1 MRNPIPRPSFPPT
14 LAAAWLLAGL
24 CAGVVRLGAAET
36 TDRAGVEFFETKIR
50 PVLADKCYRCH
61 SAESEKIKAH
71 LYLDSRDG
79 MLSGGDSGPAMVPGE
94 PDKSR
99 IIEALRWRN
108 EDMQM
113 PPKEQLPEAVVQDFA
128 VWVKMGAPDPRPA
141 KVAAKTN
148 ARAAI
153 DAATKTHWAYQPLT
167 AGSVPTV
174 AHAALVHTPIDA
186 LVWAKLE
193 PVGLQ
198 LAPPA
203 DRRTLLRRA
212 TVDLTGLPPSAE
224 EVEAFLADHG
234 ADAFAKV
241 VDRLLAS
248 PHYGERWGRY
258 WLDVARYA
266 DTKGYVFEEDRHYP
280 FAFTYRDWVVGA
292 INDDLPYD
300 KFLIEQIAA
309 DQLPLGDDKRPLA
322 ALGFLTLGRRF
333 LNQAP
338 DIIDDRIDVVCRGTM
353 ALTVGCARCHDHKFD
368 AIPTKDYY
376 SLYGVFDSSHEPKE
390 LPLLGHQEASEEK
403 TAFERELAKAN
414 AATDA
419 FIAKRHAEV
428 LAHIREAAVI
438 ADYLLAAH
446 DTGALNGKDAD
457 ALVQKRNLRHELMR
471 RWQAQLKKA
480 GDSDAVLA
488 PWVAY
493 ARLAE
498 GDFAAKAAGTA
509 AKLATMTLNPLIAK
523 AFAGP
528 APASLKEVASRY
540 GAALKA
546 ADGDQP
552 KADAPEEALRLLL
565 RAPESPTAVTLG
577 DAERILFDGDDAK
590 KIRDLRKKADELVAT
605 HPGSP
610 PRAMVLEDLPSP
622 HTPHVFVRGNPNN
635 QGDEVPRQFLA
646 VLSGPE
652 RKPFSKGS
660 GRLELAQAIAS
671 PGNPLTARVFVNRV
685 WAHHFGSGLVRTPS
699 DFGLRSDPPLNRE
712 LLDWLAKRFIDDG
725 WSLKK
730 LHRQIMLTAVY
741 QQGSDNQSAD
751 AKLDPDNARLWHFN
765 RQRLDFE
772 SMRDGVLVVAGD
784 LDGRLGG
791 RAVDL
796 TTQPYTTRRTIYGL
810 IDRQNLANVFR
821 TFDFASPDAHSPQR
835 YQTSVPQQSLFLM
848 NSPFVVEQAR
858 RLAKLSEDAGA
869 DQQARVQ
876 RLYRQVYAR
885 AASADEVRIA
895 ASYLKLAAES
905 PAQPPESQQLAWQY
919 GYGRFDAISGRIA
932 DFTRMAHFTDK
943 AWHGGEKLP
952 DKALAYLSLSEN
964 GGHPGPDLA
973 HPAIRRW
980 ISPVDGT
987 VAVSG
992 RLARP
997 AKEGDGVH
1005 GLVVSSR
1012 GGKLGEWTVK
1022 SGESETAVE
1031 RIEVKKGDTI
1041 DFVVDCIGNDGFDS
1055 FQWAPVVR
1063 LLGGSPNEWDAAKQ
1077 FGGPP
1082 AKPLPPLSP
1091 WEKYAQVLIMSNE
1104 FAFVD

>member
-1 MRNPIPRPSFPPT
+1 MRKPIPHLIFPVV
-14 LAAAWLLAGL
+14 LAAACLLAG
-24 CAGVVRLGAAET
+24 AARLAAAET
-36 TDRAGVEFFETKIR
+36 TDRAGIEFFETKIR

-61 SAESEKIKAH
+61 SQESEKLKAH

-79 MLSGGDSGPAMVPGE
+79 MLTGGDSGPAMVPGE
-94 PDKSR
+94 PDRSR
-99 IIEALRWRN
+99 LIEALRYRN

-128 VWVKMGAPDPRPA
+128 AWVKMGAPDPRPA
-141 KVAAKTN
+141 PAKTAAKAN

-153 DAATKTHWAYQPLT
+153 DAATRTHWAYQALK
-167 AGSVPTV
+167 ADALPTV
-174 AHAALVHTPIDA
+174 AHAAQVHSPIDA

-212 TVDLTGLPPSAE
+212 SFDLTGLPPSAE

-300 KFLIEQIAA
+300 RFLVAQIAA

-390 LPLLGHQEASEEK
+390 LPLLGHQPASEESA
-403 TAFERELAKAN
+403 AFERELAAAN

-419 FIAKRHAEV
+419 FIAKRHGEV

-438 ADYLLAAH
+438 GDYLLAAH
-446 DTGALNGKDAD
+446 DAGGLSGKDAD
-457 ALVQKRNLRHELMR
+457 TLVQKRNLRHELVN
-471 RWQAQLKKA
+471 RWQALLKKA
-480 GDSDAVLA
+480 GDADAVFA
-488 PWVAY
+488 PWAAY
-493 ARLAE
+493 ARLSE
-498 GDFAAKAAGTA
+498 GEFAGKAAATA
-509 AKLATMTLNPLIAK
+509 AKLATMALNPLIAK

-528 APASLKEVASRY
+528 PPASFKEVASRY

-552 KADAPEEALRLLL
+552 RSEAPAEALRLVL
-565 RAPESPTAVTLG
+565 RADESPTAIPLH
-577 DAERILFDGDDAK
+577 DAERMLFDGDDEK

-622 HTPHVFVRGNPNN
+622 RTPHVFVRGNPGN

-671 PGNPLTARVFVNRV
+671 PTNPLTARVFVNRV

-741 QQGSDNQSAD
+741 QQGCDNQSAD
-751 AKLDPDNARLWHFN
+751 AKIDPDNARLWHFN

-772 SMRDGVLVVAGD
+772 SMRDALLVVGGD
-784 LDGRLGG
+784 LDPRMGG

-796 TTQPYTTRRTIYGL
+796 TAQPYTTRRTIYGL

-858 RLAKLSEDAGA
+858 RLAKLGEEAGA
-869 DQQARVQ
+869 DPQARIQ

-885 AASADEVRIA
+885 AASADELRLA
-895 ASYLKLAAES
+895 AAFIKLEAES
-905 PAQPPESQQLAWQY
+905 PAQPPEPPQLAWQY
-919 GYGRFDAISGRIA
+919 GYGRFDAASGRIA
-932 DFTRMAHFTDK
+932 DFTRLAHFSDK
-943 AWHGGEKLP
+943 TWHAGDKLP
-952 DKALAYLSLSEN
+952 DKALAYLSLTET

-980 ISPVDGT
+980 IAPLDGT

-1005 GLVVSSR
+1005 GAVVSSR
-1012 GGKLGEWTVK
+1012 SGKLGEWTVK
-1022 SGESETAVE
+1022 GGESETAVE
-1031 RIEVKKGDTI
+1031 RIEVKRGDTI

-1055 FQWAPVVR
+1055 FSWAPVVR
-1063 LLGGSPNEWDAAKQ
+1063 LLGGSPGEWDAAKQ

-1082 AKPLPPLSP
+1082 GKPPVPLTP

-1104 FAFVD
+1104 LAFVD